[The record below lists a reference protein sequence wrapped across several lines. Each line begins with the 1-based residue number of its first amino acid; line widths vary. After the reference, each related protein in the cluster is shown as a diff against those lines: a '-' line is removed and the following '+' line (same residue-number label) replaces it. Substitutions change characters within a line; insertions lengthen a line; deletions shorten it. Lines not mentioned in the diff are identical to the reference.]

1 MRKVYEE
8 PRLYAESF
16 ELLEH
21 ISACTGYAPGLTTLR
36 SADAGCAYEFDGVK
50 LFSSSFG
57 NKCDTEGGDIDG
69 DEQKWNVV
77 CYNNPEGGINGHP
90 FGS

>member
-1 MRKVYEE
+1 MRKAYTR
-8 PRLYAESF
+8 PKLYAESF

-36 SADAGCAYEFDGVK
+36 SADRGCSYTWQNQK
-50 LFSSSFG
+50 LFILG
-57 NKCDTEGGDIDG
+57 LRDCEDDGGAEDG
-69 DEQKWNVV
+69 AELTWEVD
-77 CYNNPEGGINGHP
+77 CYHNPNGQAGHP